1 MDLAR
6 WPGKGRRFDL
16 MESVVAK
23 KRMRRRVGSRE
34 ARHALRAKRAA
45 GSIGASLQGGAYK
58 PLSERDIE
66 RVHHTALDVLEKVG
80 MGNPLPILRER
91 ALAKGCRIDEHDRLC
106 FPRAL
111 VEDVIA
117 AMPKE
122 FVVHGYSPDNDM
134 ENVAG
139 RVHFGP
145 GGDAV
150 TTLDVNERCYRPS
163 TLVDVYD
170 FARLI
175 DWLEHVH
182 DFSQVVIATD
192 IPDLRAADLN
202 MAYAAIAGT
211 TKHVCLSPTNA
222 AHVDDIIE
230 LMDMVAGGEKK
241 RRERPFCSAGGCC
254 VVSPLTYGDE
264 NSEVCL
270 AATRIGGPVWAVMA
284 PQAGATAP
292 AALAGTLVQVMAESI
307 AALLLVQL
315 VVPGQPMAFGP
326 WPFVS
331 DLRTGAFT
339 GGGGEQAI
347 LAAAAAQM
355 GRYYG
360 LPTSVGAGMSDAK
373 WPDAQAGFEKG
384 VTVTAA
390 ALAGAQVSEVAG
402 MMASLMGC
410 SFEAMVIDN
419 DMLGN
424 VARVLRGIEVTEET
438 LSFETIRDVVRDP
451 GHYLGHSQTLALMES
466 EYLYPGISD
475 RRPQGEWQET
485 GKADIV
491 DAAQARVRE
500 ILSSHYPDHIGATTD
515 RKIRERF
522 DILLPE
528 AAMHPGNGR
537 W

>member
-1 MDLAR
+1 M
-6 WPGKGRRFDL
+6 
-16 MESVVAK
+16 
-23 KRMRRRVGSRE
+23 
-34 ARHALRAKRAA
+34 
-45 GSIGASLQGGAYK
+45 
-58 PLSERDIE
+58 
-66 RVHHTALDVLEKVG
+66 
-80 MGNPLPILRER
+80 
-91 ALAKGCRIDEHDRLC
+91 
-106 FPRAL
+106 
-111 VEDVIA
+111 
-117 AMPKE
+117 
-122 FVVHGYSPDNDM
+122 HGYSPDYDM
-134 ENVAG
+134 ENAAG
-139 RVHFGP
+139 RVHFSP

-150 TTLDVNERCYRPS
+150 TTLDVNGRSYRSS

-182 DFSQVVIATD
+182 DFTPVVVATD
-192 IPDLRAADLN
+192 IPDPRAANLN
-202 MAYAAIAGT
+202 MAYAAISGT
-211 TKHVCLSPTNA
+211 TKHVCLSPANTA

-230 LMDMVAGGEKK
+230 LMNLIAGGEKK
-241 RRERPFCSAGGCC
+241 RRERPFCSAGACC

-264 NSEVCL
+264 SSEVCL

-292 AALAGTLVQVMAESI
+292 AALAGTLVQVTAESL

-315 VVPGQPMAFGP
+315 VVPGQAMHFGP

-339 GGGGEQAI
+339 GGGGEQAL
-347 LAAAAAQM
+347 LAAAAAQI
-355 GRYYG
+355 GLYYG

-390 ALAGAQVSEVAG
+390 ALAGGDVSEVAG

-424 VARVLRGIEVTEET
+424 VARLLRGIEVTEET

-451 GHYLGHSQTLALMES
+451 GHYLGHSQTLSLMKS

-475 RRPQGEWQET
+475 RRPQSEWEET
-485 GKADIV
+485 GRLDIV
-491 DAAQARVRE
+491 DAAHARVRE
-500 ILSSHYPDHIGATTD
+500 ILSTHYPDHIDPATD

-528 AAMHPGNGR
+528 DVMRPGNGR

>member
-1 MDLAR
+1 
-6 WPGKGRRFDL
+6 
-16 MESVVAK
+16 MEGNLTKSAT
-23 KRMRRRVGSRE
+23 RRRTGARE
-34 ARHALRAKRAA
+34 TRRAQRRKRGA
-45 GSIGASLQGGAYK
+45 GSVAELLRGGMYK
-58 PLSERDIE
+58 PLSDRDIE

-80 MGNPLPILRER
+80 MGNPLPILRDH
-91 ALAKGCRIDEHDRLC
+91 ALARGCRVDDHGRLC

-111 VEDVIA
+111 VEDVVA
-117 AMPKE
+117 ATPRE
-122 FVVHGYSPDNDM
+122 FVMHGYRPDYDM
-134 ENVAG
+134 EIEAG
-139 RVHFGP
+139 RIHFSP

-150 TTLDVNERCYRPS
+150 TTLDVNGRSYRSS

-170 FARLI
+170 FARLV

-192 IPDLRAADLN
+192 IPDPRTADLN
-202 MAYAAIAGT
+202 MAYAAMSGT
-211 TKHVCLSPTNA
+211 AKHVCLSLNNG

-230 LMDMVAGGEKK
+230 LMNLIAGGEKK
-241 RRERPFCSAGGCC
+241 RQERPFCSAGGCC
-254 VVSPLTYGDE
+254 VVSPLTYGDS

-270 AATRIGGPVWAVMA
+270 AATRIGGPVWAVMS

-292 AALAGTLVQVMAESI
+292 AALAGTLVQVTAESL

-315 VVPGQPMAFGP
+315 VAPGHPMHFGP

-331 DLRTGAFT
+331 DLRTGAFS
-339 GGGGEQAI
+339 GGGGEQAL
-347 LAAAAAQM
+347 LAAAAAQI
-355 GRYYG
+355 GLYYG

-390 ALAGAQVSEVAG
+390 ALAGGEVSEVGG
-402 MMASLMGC
+402 MLASLMGC

-424 VARVLRGIEVTEET
+424 VTRMLRGIEVTEET
-438 LSFETIRDVVRDP
+438 LSFETIRDVVHGP
-451 GHYLGHSQTLALMES
+451 GHYLGHSQTLSLMES
-466 EYLYPGISD
+466 EYRYPGISD
-475 RRPQGEWQET
+475 RRSQGEWEET
-485 GKADIV
+485 GRPDIV
-491 DAAQARVRE
+491 DAARARVQE
-500 ILSSHYPDHIGATTD
+500 ILSSHYPDHIDPATD

-528 AAMHPGNGR
+528 DAMRPGNGR

>member
-1 MDLAR
+1 M
-6 WPGKGRRFDL
+6 GT
-16 MESVVAK
+16 
-23 KRMRRRVGSRE
+23 RRRVGARA
-34 ARHALRAKRAA
+34 ARHARRNKRAA
-45 GSIGASLQGGAYK
+45 SSVGALLQGGTYK
-58 PLSERDIE
+58 PLSDRDVE

-80 MGNPLPILRER
+80 MGNPLPILREF
-91 ALAKGCRIDEHDRLC
+91 ALARGCWLDDHGRLC

-117 AMPKE
+117 ATPRE
-122 FVVHGYSPDNDM
+122 FVVHGYSPDYDM
-134 ENVAG
+134 ENAAG

-150 TTLDVNERCYRPS
+150 TTLDVNGRSYRPS

-182 DFSQVVIATD
+182 DFSQVVVATD
-192 IPDLRAADLN
+192 IRDLRTANLN
-202 MAYAAIAGT
+202 MAYAAISGT
-211 TKHVCLSPTNA
+211 TKHVGLSPHSA
-222 AHVDDIIE
+222 ADVDDIIE
-230 LMDMVAGGEKK
+230 LMNLIAGGEKK
-241 RRERPFCSAGGCC
+241 RLERPFCSAGACC

-264 NSEVCL
+264 SSEVCL

-292 AALAGTLVQVMAESI
+292 AALAGTLVQVTAESL

-326 WPFVS
+326 WPSVS
-331 DLRTGAFT
+331 DLRTGGFS
-339 GGGGEQAI
+339 GGGGEQAL
-347 LAAAAAQM
+347 LAAAAAQI
-355 GRYYG
+355 GLYYG

-390 ALAGAQVSEVAG
+390 ALAGAEVSEVAG

-438 LSFETIRDVVRDP
+438 LSFETIRDVVPNP
-451 GHYLGHSQTLALMES
+451 GHYLGHSQTLSLMES

-475 RRPQGEWQET
+475 RRSPGEWQEA
-485 GKADIV
+485 GQPDII
-491 DAAQARVRE
+491 DAARTRVRK
-500 ILSSHYPDHIGATTD
+500 ILSTHYPDHIDSATD

-528 AAMHPGNGR
+528 DAMRPGNGR

>member
-1 MDLAR
+1 
-6 WPGKGRRFDL
+6 
-16 MESVVAK
+16 MEK
-23 KRMRRRVGSRE
+23 ELTRKRTRSRVGARE
-34 ARHALRAKRAA
+34 ARHAQRQERAA
-45 GSIGASLQGGAYK
+45 SSVSTLLQGGTYK
-58 PLSERDIE
+58 PLSDRDIE

-80 MGNPLPILRER
+80 MGTPPPILCEH
-91 ALAKGCRIDEHDRLC
+91 ALAKGAWLDDDGRLC

-117 AMPKE
+117 ATPRE
-122 FVVHGYSPDNDM
+122 FVAHGYSPDYDLKNA
-134 ENVAG
+134 AG

-150 TTLDVNERCYRPS
+150 TTLDVDGRSYRSS

-182 DFSQVVIATD
+182 DFSQVVVATD
-192 IPDLRAADLN
+192 IPDLRAANLN
-202 MAYAAIAGT
+202 MAYAAISGT
-211 TKHVCLSPTNA
+211 TKHVCLSPHSA
-222 AHVDDIIE
+222 ADVDNLIE
-230 LMDMVAGGEKK
+230 LMNMIAGGDKK
-241 RRERPFCSAGGCC
+241 RRERPFCSAGACC
-254 VVSPLTYGDE
+254 VISPLTYE
-264 NSEVCL
+264 QKSSAVCL

-284 PQAGATAP
+284 PQSGATAP
-292 AALAGTLVQVMAESI
+292 AALAGTLVQVTAESL

-331 DLRTGAFT
+331 DLRTGTFS
-339 GGGGEQAI
+339 GGGGEQAL
-347 LAAAAAQM
+347 LAAAAAQI
-355 GRYYG
+355 GLYYG

-390 ALAGAQVSEVAG
+390 TLAGGDVSEVAG
-402 MMASLMGC
+402 MTASLMGC

-424 VARVLRGIEVTEET
+424 VARLLRGIEVTEET
-438 LSFETIRDVVRDP
+438 LSFETIRDVVRGP
-451 GHYLGHSQTLALMES
+451 GHFLGHSQTLSLMER

-475 RRPQGEWQET
+475 RQSQGDWEEAGRP
-485 GKADIV
+485 DIV
-491 DAAQARVRE
+491 DAAKARVRE
-500 ILSSHYPDHIGATTD
+500 ILSSHYPDHIDSAMDG
-515 RKIRERF
+515 KIRERF

-528 AAMHPGNGR
+528 EAMRPRNGR

>member
-1 MDLAR
+1 
-6 WPGKGRRFDL
+6 
-16 MESVVAK
+16 MERNLTK
-23 KRMRRRVGSRE
+23 MGMRRRVGARE
-34 ARHALRAKRAA
+34 ARRAQRNKR
-45 GSIGASLQGGAYK
+45 GASSVGALLQGGTYK
-58 PLSERDIE
+58 PLSDRDIE
-66 RVHHTALDVLEKVG
+66 RVHQTALDVLEKVG

-91 ALAKGCRIDEHDRLC
+91 ALARGCWLDDHGRLC

-111 VEDVIA
+111 VEDVVA
-117 AMPKE
+117 ATPRE
-122 FVVHGYSPDNDM
+122 FVVHGYSPDYDM

-150 TTLDVNERCYRPS
+150 TTLDVNGRSYRPS

-192 IPDLRAADLN
+192 IPNHRTADLN
-202 MAYAAIAGT
+202 MAYAAISGT
-211 TKHVCLSPTNA
+211 TKHVCLSPSNA

-230 LMDMVAGGEKK
+230 LMNLIAGGEKK

-254 VVSPLTYGDE
+254 VVSPLTYADE
-264 NSEVCL
+264 SSEVCL
-270 AATRIGGPVWAVMA
+270 AATRIGGPVWAVMS

-292 AALAGTLVQVMAESI
+292 AALAGTLVQVTAESL

-326 WPFVS
+326 WPSVS

-339 GGGGEQAI
+339 GGGGEQAL
-347 LAAAAAQM
+347 LAAAAAQI
-355 GRYYG
+355 GLYYG

-390 ALAGAQVSEVAG
+390 ALAGAEVSEVAG

-438 LSFETIRDVVRDP
+438 LSFETIRDVVHGS
-451 GHYLGHSQTLALMES
+451 GHYLGHSQTLSLMES

-475 RRPQGEWQET
+475 RRSQGEWEET
-485 GKADIV
+485 GRPDIV
-491 DAAQARVRE
+491 DAARARVRE
-500 ILSSHYPDHIGATTD
+500 ILSSHYPDHIDPATD

-528 AAMHPGNGR
+528 EAMRPGNGR

>member
-1 MDLAR
+1 
-6 WPGKGRRFDL
+6 
-16 MESVVAK
+16 MERNLTKTVT
-23 KRMRRRVGSRE
+23 RRRVGARE
-34 ARHALRAKRAA
+34 ARRAQRNKRAT
-45 GSIGASLQGGAYK
+45 GFVDTSLRGGTYK
-58 PLSERDIE
+58 PLSDRDIE
-66 RVHHTALDVLEKVG
+66 RVHHTALDVLEQVG
-80 MGNPLPILRER
+80 MGNPLPVLREH
-91 ALAKGCRIDEHDRLC
+91 ALARGCWIDDHGRLC

-117 AMPKE
+117 AMPRE
-122 FVVHGYSPDNDM
+122 FVVHGFSPDNDL
-134 ENVAG
+134 ESAAG
-139 RVHFGP
+139 RILFSP

-150 TTLDVNERCYRPS
+150 TTLDVDGRSYRSS

-182 DFSQVVIATD
+182 EFSEVVVATD
-192 IPDLRAADLN
+192 IANLRAADLN
-202 MAYAAIAGT
+202 TAYAAVSGT
-211 TKHVCLSPTNA
+211 SKHVCLSLNNA

-230 LMDMVAGGEKK
+230 LMDLIVGGEKK

-254 VVSPLTYGDE
+254 VVSPLTYGDD

-270 AATRIGGPVWAVMA
+270 AATRIGGPVWAVMS

-292 AALAGTLVQVMAESI
+292 AALAGTLVQVTAESL
-307 AALLLVQL
+307 AAILLVQL
-315 VVPGQPMAFGP
+315 VVPGQPMAFSP

-331 DLRTGAFT
+331 DLRTGAFS
-339 GGGGEQAI
+339 GGGGEQAL
-347 LAAAAAQM
+347 LAAAAAQI
-355 GRYYG
+355 GLYYG

-384 VTVTAA
+384 VTITAA
-390 ALAGAQVSEVAG
+390 ALAGGEVSEVAG

-419 DMLGN
+419 DMLAN
-424 VARVLRGIEVTEET
+424 VARMLRGIEVTEET

-451 GHYLGHSQTLALMES
+451 GHYLGHPQTLSLMES
-466 EYLYPGISD
+466 EYVYPHISD
-475 RRPQGEWQET
+475 RRSQGEWEET
-485 GKADIV
+485 GRLDIV
-491 DAAQARVRE
+491 DAAKTRVRE
-500 ILSSHYPDHIGATTD
+500 ILSSHYPDHIDSATD

-528 AAMHPGNGR
+528 VAMRPGNGR

>member
-1 MDLAR
+1 
-6 WPGKGRRFDL
+6 
-16 MESVVAK
+16 MERNLTKTVT
-23 KRMRRRVGSRE
+23 RRRVGARE
-34 ARHALRAKRAA
+34 ARRAQRNKRAT
-45 GSIGASLQGGAYK
+45 GFVDTSLRGGTYK
-58 PLSERDIE
+58 PLSDRDIE
-66 RVHHTALDVLEKVG
+66 RVHHTALDVLEQVG
-80 MGNPLPILRER
+80 MGNPLPVLREH
-91 ALAKGCRIDEHDRLC
+91 ALARGCWIDDHGRLC

-117 AMPKE
+117 AMPRE
-122 FVVHGYSPDNDM
+122 FVVHGFSPDNDL
-134 ENVAG
+134 ESAAG
-139 RVHFGP
+139 RILFSP

-150 TTLDVNERCYRPS
+150 TTLDVDGRSYRSS

-182 DFSQVVIATD
+182 EFSEVVVATD
-192 IPDLRAADLN
+192 IANLRAADLN
-202 MAYAAIAGT
+202 TTYAAVSGT
-211 TKHVCLSPTNA
+211 SKHVCLSLNNA

-230 LMDMVAGGEKK
+230 LMDLIVGGEKK

-254 VVSPLTYGDE
+254 VVSPLTYGDD

-270 AATRIGGPVWAVMA
+270 AAARIGGPVWAVMS

-292 AALAGTLVQVMAESI
+292 AALAGTLVQVTAESL
-307 AALLLVQL
+307 AAILLVQL
-315 VVPGQPMAFGP
+315 VVPGQPMAFSP

-331 DLRTGAFT
+331 DLRTGAFS
-339 GGGGEQAI
+339 GGGGEQAL
-347 LAAAAAQM
+347 LAAAASQI
-355 GRYYG
+355 GLYYG

-384 VTVTAA
+384 VTITAA
-390 ALAGAQVSEVAG
+390 ALAGGEVSEVAG

-419 DMLGN
+419 DMLTN
-424 VARVLRGIEVTEET
+424 VARVLRGIDVTEET

-451 GHYLGHSQTLALMES
+451 GHYLGHPQTLSLMES
-466 EYLYPGISD
+466 EYAYPDISD
-475 RRPQGEWQET
+475 RRSQGEWEET
-485 GKADIV
+485 GRPDIV
-491 DAAQARVRE
+491 DAARVRVRE
-500 ILSSHYPDHIGATTD
+500 ILSTHYPDHIDPATD

-528 AAMHPGNGR
+528 DAMRPGNGR

>member
-1 MDLAR
+1 
-6 WPGKGRRFDL
+6 
-16 MESVVAK
+16 MESA
-23 KRMRRRVGSRE
+23 
-34 ARHALRAKRAA
+34 
-45 GSIGASLQGGAYK
+45 
-58 PLSERDIE
+58 
-66 RVHHTALDVLEKVG
+66 
-80 MGNPLPILRER
+80 
-91 ALAKGCRIDEHDRLC
+91 
-106 FPRAL
+106 
-111 VEDVIA
+111 
-117 AMPKE
+117 
-122 FVVHGYSPDNDM
+122 
-134 ENVAG
+134 AG

-150 TTLDVNERCYRPS
+150 TTLDVNGRRYRPS

-182 DFSQVVIATD
+182 DFSQVVIATE

-202 MAYAAIAGT
+202 MAYAAISGT
-211 TKHVCLSPTNA
+211 TKHVYLSPTNA

-230 LMDMVAGGEKK
+230 MMDLIAGGEKK

-270 AATRIGGPVWAVMA
+270 AATRMGGPVWAVIA

-292 AALAGTLVQVMAESI
+292 AALAGTLVQVTAESL

-339 GGGGEQAI
+339 GGGGEQAV
-347 LAAAAAQM
+347 LAAAAAQI

-390 ALAGAQVSEVAG
+390 ALAGAEVSEVAG
-402 MMASLMGC
+402 MLASLMGC

-424 VARVLRGIEVTEET
+424 VARVLRGIEVTAET
-438 LSFETIRDVVRDP
+438 LSFETIRDVVRGP
-451 GHYLGHSQTLALMES
+451 GHYLGHPQTLSLMES

-485 GKADIV
+485 GRPDIV
-491 DAAQARVRE
+491 DAAGVRVRE
-500 ILSSHYPDHIGATTD
+500 ILSSHYPEHIGSVTD

-528 AAMHPGNGR
+528 DAMRPGNGR